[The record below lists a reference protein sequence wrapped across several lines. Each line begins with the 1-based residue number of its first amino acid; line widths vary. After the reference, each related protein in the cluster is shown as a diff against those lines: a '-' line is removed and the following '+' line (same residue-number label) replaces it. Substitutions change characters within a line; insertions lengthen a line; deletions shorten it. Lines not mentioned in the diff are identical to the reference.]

1 MIPGSE
7 IIPKLFAE
15 LVGIPVKMVYAM
27 SSIAPGNMARIGT
40 HRTLTPEKL
49 GVFFLEP
56 QPSDEVDMG
65 AKLVPVA
72 KRLIA
77 TKNNLDCVIAIETVG
92 DGSSRQNQEFKAYHI
107 VYRAGS
113 PLGTKLRGSFP
124 VANFHEV
131 GSQEVGI
138 LSPPEADQGEIGALS
153 TTFCRECDDVGLT
166 LQPGICGRILG
177 SLLSK
182 RFLIMTGLSGSGKTQ
197 SGLGVAAYL
206 SCPKSESVQLE
217 IKTTAKG
224 NLWSRDELLVVL
236 DLYHR
241 KGTNPGTEADELA
254 SLISRS
260 RDAVDFRLA
269 NYLSCDPNAS
279 QRGLDQGG
287 KGATEIFEEY
297 AGRPAD
303 LATSALE
310 AKERLRRAKP
320 VESEMLSFTD
330 GVPNARQGNQK
341 GFTLIPV
348 GADWNGNENILG
360 YPDGLDSSRYVSM
373 PALQLILDAIDQPT
387 IPHFL
392 ILDEM
397 NLSHV
402 ERYFA
407 DFLSAIESGE
417 AIPLYE
423 GGPRTSS
430 GRSVPQRLELPK
442 NLFVIGT
449 VNVDE
454 TTYMFSPKV
463 LDRANVIEFRMVIE
477 DLEAFLQEPIKP
489 DLDSLAGRGAHFAE
503 PFLRASASE
512 AVVPAN
518 FKAQFEEELSALFA
532 VLHKHHAEFG
542 FRTAYEASR
551 FLHFYIM
558 LGGEFTEAMD
568 CIIVQKL
575 MPKLHGSRSKLSKLL
590 RDLWHVCLHEPK
602 ARETKQAS
610 DPSEELLSA
619 ALYPL
624 SAEKICRMWA
634 LLKENGFA
642 SFAEA

>member
-1 MIPGSE
+1 
-7 IIPKLFAE
+7 
-15 LVGIPVKMVYAM
+15 
-27 SSIAPGNMARIGT
+27 
-40 HRTLTPEKL
+40 
-49 GVFFLEP
+49 
-56 QPSDEVDMG
+56 
-65 AKLVPVA
+65 
-72 KRLIA
+72 
-77 TKNNLDCVIAIETVG
+77 
-92 DGSSRQNQEFKAYHI
+92 
-107 VYRAGS
+107 
-113 PLGTKLRGSFP
+113 
-124 VANFHEV
+124 
-131 GSQEVGI
+131 
-138 LSPPEADQGEIGALS
+138 
-153 TTFCRECDDVGLT
+153 
-166 LQPGICGRILG
+166 
-177 SLLSK
+177 
-182 RFLIMTGLSGSGKTQ
+182 MTGLSGSGKTQ

>member
-1 MIPGSE
+1 
-7 IIPKLFAE
+7 
-15 LVGIPVKMVYAM
+15 
-27 SSIAPGNMARIGT
+27 
-40 HRTLTPEKL
+40 
-49 GVFFLEP
+49 
-56 QPSDEVDMG
+56 
-65 AKLVPVA
+65 
-72 KRLIA
+72 
-77 TKNNLDCVIAIETVG
+77 
-92 DGSSRQNQEFKAYHI
+92 
-107 VYRAGS
+107 
-113 PLGTKLRGSFP
+113 
-124 VANFHEV
+124 
-131 GSQEVGI
+131 
-138 LSPPEADQGEIGALS
+138 
-153 TTFCRECDDVGLT
+153 
-166 LQPGICGRILG
+166 
-177 SLLSK
+177 
-182 RFLIMTGLSGSGKTQ
+182 
-197 SGLGVAAYL
+197 
-206 SCPKSESVQLE
+206 
-217 IKTTAKG
+217 
-224 NLWSRDELLVVL
+224 
-236 DLYHR
+236 
-241 KGTNPGTEADELA
+241 
-254 SLISRS
+254 
-260 RDAVDFRLA
+260 
-269 NYLSCDPNAS
+269 
-279 QRGLDQGG
+279 
-287 KGATEIFEEY
+287 
-297 AGRPAD
+297 
-303 LATSALE
+303 
-310 AKERLRRAKP
+310 
-320 VESEMLSFTD
+320 
-330 GVPNARQGNQK
+330 
-341 GFTLIPV
+341 
-348 GADWNGNENILG
+348 
-360 YPDGLDSSRYVSM
+360 M